1 MEKPTSL
8 LVELG
13 LYQIRSRRLP
23 LENNVGFACSR
34 FSLGKFLITPCR
46 PVTATLDKQ
55 FSNVPSSCLGQTEF
69 LILGKKKR
77 KSKIKKMGQLIP
89 LCGLLCWKGCG
100 SVHRKMRQELQLR
113 PLSSLRDR
121 PVSPTVPFQSNQRGE
136 AGSGRNDI
144 EGAQLFPTEL
154 GRGMPGE
161 VYWVMRPPAHPPA
174 CLSPGR
180 AAGIM
185 GTPRLRS

>member
-13 LYQIRSRRLP
+13 LYQIRSRRPSGKYRWSCLLP
-23 LENNVGFACSR
+23 FQSR
-34 FSLGKFLITPCR
+34 EMFNYTLSPCHCHSWQT
-46 PVTATLDKQ
+46 VFQ
-55 FSNVPSSCLGQTEF
+55 CVPSSCLGQTEF
-69 LILGKKKR
+69 LIIRKKKT
-77 KSKIKKMGQLIP
+77 KSKIKNGAADSIVWPVVLKSR
-89 LCGLLCWKGCG
+89 G

-113 PLSSLRDR
+113 PLSSMRDH

-136 AGSGRNDI
+136 AGSRRNDI